1 MSTLNGLK
9 LVVSKKLKAVAP
21 IVQRRQK
28 LVAKLEEQ
36 INLCVAKRDG
46 NTFAPTRIKTVVN
59 KETGERTTVEAV
71 KKVREWFWINDAGRI
86 ILAVKY
92 GAKTLSLNKKGANAI
107 ELANGD
113 ELITTLNALKQA
125 VAAGELDDAINE
137 VSTATREAFKK

>member
-9 LVVSKKLKAVAP
+9 LVVSKKQKTVSP

-28 LVAKLEEQ
+28 LLAKLEEQ

-59 KETGERTTVEAV
+59 KETGERTTVEAA

-86 ILAVKY
+86 NLAVKY

-113 ELITTLNALKQA
+113 ELIATLNALKQA
-125 VAAGELDDAINE
+125 IAAGELDDAINE